1 MSHVIAVALRSFQ
14 LGTEIK
20 SKKSKPFPLSRNEFL
35 QLQAK
40 KLVAEAEGE
49 EAPKPQPGT
58 PSSASPVGQAS
69 TAKTASKSG
78 AGEKPKQAKP
88 KP

>member
-40 KLVAEAEGE
+40 KLVEEAGGDQ
-49 EAPKPQPGT
+49 APKPQPGT
-58 PSSASPVGQAS
+58 QSSVSPAGPASP
-69 TAKTASKSG
+69 AKTASKSADG
-78 AGEKPKQAKP
+78 DKPKQAKP